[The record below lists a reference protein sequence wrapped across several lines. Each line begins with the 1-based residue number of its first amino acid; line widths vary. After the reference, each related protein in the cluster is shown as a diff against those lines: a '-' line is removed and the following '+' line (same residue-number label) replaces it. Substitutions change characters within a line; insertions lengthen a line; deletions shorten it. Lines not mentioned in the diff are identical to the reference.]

1 MKNQFTFFVKYFQSL
16 AKDVLEVTFILV
28 VGELHI
34 RLLFRG
40 HRLYSNMD
48 NNHIKEK
55 KVFSQPLKNSKVQDP
70 CRFIVS
76 KGPWTLSME
85 TFSPVHLIGDR
96 GMLRWILIRT
106 KLWYYS
112 FIPWTSVPF
121 RNDDLCRLSE
131 QTACYSLCHG

>member
-34 RLLFRG
+34 RLLSRG

-55 KVFSQPLKNSKVQDP
+55 KVFSQPLKNSNV
-70 CRFIVS
+70 
-76 KGPWTLSME
+76 
-85 TFSPVHLIGDR
+85 
-96 GMLRWILIRT
+96 
-106 KLWYYS
+106 
-112 FIPWTSVPF
+112 
-121 RNDDLCRLSE
+121 
-131 QTACYSLCHG
+131 